1 MPKAKTEGAG
11 FLSKSEKAKLQRLY
25 RDGKAAY
32 GSMKNLQK
40 ASGLSKKKVAYFLHS
55 KDSYTKYR
63 HATRHFKRLPAF
75 AKRINEIWCL
85 DLAFMDKL
93 SDTNNGVK
101 YLLVCVDVFS
111 RFVRVQPMK
120 SKYSTDAVVAFKK
133 MLRKKSMPAKVWVD
147 QGTEFSGEFRKFCMD
162 KKIKI
167 YSTRSET
174 KAAVAERAIKSLKNI
189 IYCYMEEN
197 GDKYMRKMDSFVKTM
212 NTRVNRSTGKAPKN
226 VTNKDF
232 LSNFYRNPINQY
244 KRPRFKV
251 VENVRISKKRYS
263 IQKRL

>member
-1 MPKAKTEGAG
+1 MPKSKTEGAG

-32 GSMKNLQK
+32 GSIKILQK

-85 DLAFMDKL
+85 DLGFMDNI

-133 MLRKKSMPAKVWVD
+133 MLRKKVCP
-147 QGTEFSGEFRKFCMD
+147 RK
-162 KKIKI
+162 
-167 YSTRSET
+167 YGLTSEQ
-174 KAAVAERAIKSLKNI
+174 SLVVSF
-189 IYCYMEEN
+189 E
-197 GDKYMRKMDSFVKTM
+197 SFVW
-212 NTRVNRSTGKAPKN
+212 TRKLKFTLLKV
-226 VTNKDF
+226 
-232 LSNFYRNPINQY
+232 
-244 KRPRFKV
+244 KRK
-251 VENVRISKKRYS
+251 
-263 IQKRL
+263 LL